1 MAESAFTK
9 RVIADSLKELSRTKY
24 FDKIS
29 VGEIAKNCNVNR
41 QTFYYH
47 FEDKYDLLKW
57 IYYEDYYYPS
67 LSDLTFDNWDKCAE
81 KLLTLVKEDKAFSVN
96 TIKHAGEEMIHVFL
110 RDTEKIF
117 QSLLDYFRSQAD
129 WGERLLRVVSK
140 EEQNFITRFFAYGV
154 CGIITSW
161 VTDGMKE
168 EPRDLAENMR
178 VLLESCKQ
186 IAFNRVMDEKENK
199 ENDNK

>member
-1 MAESAFTK
+1 MAESALTK
-9 RVIADSLKELSRTKY
+9 RMIADSLKELSREKS

-29 VGEIAKNCNVNR
+29 VGEIAKHCNVNR

-67 LSDLTFDNWDKCAE
+67 LSDLSFDNWDKCAE
-81 KLLTLVKEDKAFSVN
+81 KLLALVKEDKAFSVN
-96 TIKHAGEEMIHVFL
+96 TIKHAGEEMIRVFL
-110 RDTEKIF
+110 TDTEKIF
-117 QSLLDYFRSQAD
+117 QGLLDYFRSQAD
-129 WGERLLRVVSK
+129 WGERLLRVVS
-140 EEQNFITRFFAYGV
+140 EDEQKFIARFFAYGV

-168 EPRDLAENMR
+168 EPGDVARHMR
-178 VLLESCKQ
+178 VLLDSCKQ
-186 IAFNRVMDEKENK
+186 IAFNRVLEEKENK
-199 ENDNK
+199 DS